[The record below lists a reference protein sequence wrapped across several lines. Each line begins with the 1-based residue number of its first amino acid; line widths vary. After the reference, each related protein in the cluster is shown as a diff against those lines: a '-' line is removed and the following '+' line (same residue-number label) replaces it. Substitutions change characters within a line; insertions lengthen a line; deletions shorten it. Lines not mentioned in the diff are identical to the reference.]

1 MGFFILYDKI
11 YKDKRGRKMFI
22 VTTKKEQAYDQASQ
36 IVIDLIKNKP
46 NCVIG
51 FATGSTPIPLYDRL
65 VKAHHAGLDLSKV
78 TTFNLDEY
86 VGLSQSDPN
95 SYHRF
100 MFDNLFGKVNIPRE
114 NINLIDGGAA
124 DVVKEQ
130 INYEKKIMKQ
140 PLDLQILGIGE
151 NGHIGFNEPGTPFG
165 SLTHIADLTE
175 STIQANSI
183 YFPKGN
189 VPRQAITMGLMTIM
203 QAKQI
208 LIMAFG
214 AKKANAVKAML
225 EGPIDPACPASILRN
240 HPNVIYVLD
249 KEASSLLTKQ

>member
-1 MGFFILYDKI
+1 
-11 YKDKRGRKMFI
+11 MFI
-22 VTTKKEQAYDQASQ
+22 VTTNKEQAYDQAAE
-36 IVIDLIKNKP
+36 ILIKLIKTKP
-46 NCVIG
+46 NATIG

-65 VKAHHAGLDLSKV
+65 VKAHNDGLDMSKL

-86 VGLSQSDPN
+86 IGLAQSDPN

-114 NINLIDGGAA
+114 NINLIDGAA
-124 DVVKEQ
+124 IDIVKEQ
-130 INYEKKIMKQ
+130 INYEKKLMKQ
-140 PLDLQILGIGE
+140 PVDLQILGIGE

-175 STIQANSI
+175 STIQANAI
-183 YFPKGN
+183 HFPKGN
-189 VPRQAITMGLMTIM
+189 VPKQAITMGLMTIM

-214 AKKANAVKAML
+214 PKKANAVKAML
-225 EGPIDPACPASILRN
+225 EGPIDPSCPASILRN